1 MNIPFKNIYKDNH
14 FQVDYLMKKMCK
26 MISRQHSFIFSR
38 PLIHI
43 LRFRRPESTQLPT
56 RSPWHLRQLL
66 HFRRKSFIWAASFLY
81 LMMYLISE
89 RDFHTVRLLHL
100 SPPDSLISETRPQA
114 FDAPHHMFFTE
125 KGSSRVQGRSLTHQ
139 PGRRLRRFI
148 HIPSAGFTT
157 GLHSLRSGRVM
168 HLRSKSPVC
177 APWPC
182 NAEQVVS

>member
-26 MISRQHSFIFSR
+26 MISREHSFIFSR
-38 PLIHI
+38 SLIHI

-114 FDAPHHMFFTE
+114 FDVPHHMFFTE
-125 KGSSRVQGRSLTHQ
+125 KGEFSCSRSIPHASARQETEAVH
-139 PGRRLRRFI
+139 PYPKRRFSRRGCI
-148 HIPSAGFTT
+148 LYDLEG
-157 GLHSLRSGRVM
+157 
-168 HLRSKSPVC
+168 
-177 APWPC
+177 
-182 NAEQVVS
+182 